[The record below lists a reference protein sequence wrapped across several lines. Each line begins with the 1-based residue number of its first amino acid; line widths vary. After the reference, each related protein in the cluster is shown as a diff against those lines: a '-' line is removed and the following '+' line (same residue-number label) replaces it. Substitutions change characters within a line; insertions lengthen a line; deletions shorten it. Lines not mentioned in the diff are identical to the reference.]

1 MAMRFN
7 KILSMA
13 VAAAALLSCAK
24 EMNPDQ
30 GGVNNTDKELMTI
43 VAQVEQQV
51 ETKTSL
57 SGNVVSWTEGD
68 KLSVFSGV
76 ENVLFELK
84 EINNGSGKF
93 EGDAPAAETY
103 YALYPYSTTATI
115 SEDGVISTVLPCNQN
130 GVAGSFD
137 NELNIS
143 VAKFASEAMTMRNVC
158 GLVKLNITRT
168 DVTSVTLFGNG
179 HEYLAGAI
187 DITIAED
194 GTPSYTVKNGVKYV
208 MLTPKTGETFAPGTY
223 YFTVLPQTL
232 KGGMSLVYNVADQS
246 GTVATG
252 SDAAVNRSEYLNITA
267 NPENALA
274 LNNILDLSNPDGDAT
289 SETANCYVAGLAG
302 RRYCFPA
309 TVMGN
314 GVTTPADDS
323 YPTTNY
329 GSSPELAPTPI
340 NPEKAMLLW
349 QTAQSLVKHVVL
361 KDGKIYFTLNGKVG
375 GALTEGN
382 ALLAGIGADNLPAWS
397 WHIWVT
403 DDNLDAKVQTW
414 TVHSN
419 LASYS
424 AYQNPQL
431 MDRNLGALTN
441 ELWGDCQS
449 NQANGLFY
457 QFGRKDPF
465 PGADD
470 SAKGTQTQVKTYD
483 GNDVELPAA
492 ISPGAGMPTD
502 YKWYHAGGTTL
513 NSETVGKYPMLWCR
527 IGNGTYREKT
537 YHNLWGRPPYGI
549 ESNKVGSKTIYDPC
563 PPGYKVMNPYAF
575 SGLSTTWQGG
585 KIAQIEHNVIN
596 ADTAEEDGGLKV
608 YCSDN
613 VMATIPFTGTIAN
626 TTYVL
631 HRGNDT
637 GYYWSNTPSAP
648 ASKTQYHA
656 MINIFDY
663 NNLLLSRDSY
673 YFSSGNDS
681 YGQPRQFSIAC
692 RGNAVR
698 CEVIK

>member
-1 MAMRFN
+1 MAMRLN
-7 KILSMA
+7 KIFSMA

-24 EMNPDQ
+24 EINPDQ
-30 GGVNNTDKELMTI
+30 GGVNNTNKEFMTI
-43 VAQVEQQV
+43 EAQVEQQV

-57 SGNVVSWTEGD
+57 SGNVVSWTDGD
-68 KLSVFSGV
+68 KMSVFSGL

-84 EINNGSGKF
+84 GINNGVGSF
-93 EGDAPAAETY
+93 EGDAPAADLY
-103 YALYPYSTTATI
+103 YALYPYSAAATI
-115 SEDGVISTVLPCNQN
+115 SAEGVISTVLPSNQY
-130 GVAGSFD
+130 GVAGTFD
-137 NELNIS
+137 NNLNIS
-143 VAKFASEAMTMRNVC
+143 VAKFEGGSMTMRNVC
-158 GLVKLNITRT
+158 GLVKFNITRS
-168 DVTSVTLFGNG
+168 DITSVTLFGNG

-232 KGGMSLVYNVADQS
+232 KGGMSLVYNVANQS

-252 SDAAVNRSEYLNITA
+252 SDAAVNRSEYLNVTA
-267 NPENALA
+267 NPESALA
-274 LNNILDLSNPDGDAT
+274 LNNIIDLSNPDGDST
-289 SETANCYVAGLAG
+289 VETANCYVAGLAG

-314 GVTTPADDS
+314 GVTTPADKS
-323 YPTTNY
+323 YTTTVT

-340 NPEKAMLLW
+340 NPEKGMLLW

-375 GALTEGN
+375 GTLTEGN

-403 DDNLDAKVQTW
+403 DDNLNANVQTW
-414 TVHSN
+414 TVHSS
-419 LASYS
+419 LADYS

-441 ELWGDCQS
+441 ELWVDSGN

-470 SAKGTQTQVKTYD
+470 SAKGSTTRLTTYD
-483 GNDVELPAA
+483 ENDVALAGIAA
-492 ISPGAGMPTD
+492 ITALPTD
-502 YKWYHAGGTTL
+502 FKWYHQNKTL
-513 NSETVGKYPMLWCR
+513 DKTNIGKYPMLWSR
-527 IGNGTYREKT
+527 IGNGTCRETT
-537 YHNLWGRPPYGI
+537 YHNLWGRPPYTV
-549 ESNKVGSKTIYDPC
+549 ESNKKGTKTIYDPC
-563 PPGYKVMNPYAF
+563 PPGYKVMDPYAF
-575 SGLSTTWQGG
+575 SGLSETWEGG
-585 KIAQIEHNVIN
+585 AIKNIVHRVIN
-596 ADTAEEDGGLKV
+596 TETASTDGGLKV
-608 YCSDN
+608 YCSEG
-613 VMATIPFTGTIAN
+613 VEAIIPFTGTISN
-626 TTYVL
+626 DGPVL
-631 HRGNDT
+631 HRTAHYGH
-637 GYYWSNTPSAP
+637 YWTSTTSSTHN
-648 ASKTQYHA
+648 YNG
-656 MINIFDY
+656 MVNLFDY
-663 NNLLLSRDSY
+663 NNLILHKNNYQYSSAGTDGVSR
-673 YFSSGNDS
+673 YFS
-681 YGQPRQFSIAC
+681 RAC

>member
-68 KLSVFSGV
+68 KLSVFSGI

-84 EINNGSGKF
+84 EINNGYGKF

-158 GLVKLNITRT
+158 GLVKFNITRS
-168 DVTSVTLFGNG
+168 DITSVTLFGNG

-187 DITIAED
+187 DITVAEN

-208 MLTPKTGETFAPGTY
+208 MLTPKTGETFATGTY

-232 KGGMSLVYNVADQS
+232 KGGMSLIYNVANQS
-246 GTVATG
+246 GTVATA
-252 SDAAVNRSEYLNITA
+252 SDAPVNRSEYLSITA
-267 NPENALA
+267 NPESALA
-274 LNNILDLSNPDGDAT
+274 LNNIIDLSNPDGDAT

-314 GVTTPADDS
+314 GVTTPEVTD
-323 YPTTNY
+323 YTTGTSNKT
-329 GSSPELAPTPI
+329 SAELKASELSPISA
-340 NPEKAMLLW
+340 KLLW
-349 QTAQSLVKHVVL
+349 QTDARLINHVVL
-361 KDGKIYFTLNGKVG
+361 ADGKIYFTMNGKVG
-375 GALTEGN
+375 AALTEGN
-382 ALLAGIGADNLPAWS
+382 ALIAALGSDNLPVWS

-403 DDNLDAKVQTW
+403 DDNLDANVQTW
-414 TVHSN
+414 KVHADVEGYSN
-419 LASYS
+419 LKD
-424 AYQNPQL
+424 PKL

-441 ELWGDCQS
+441 QLWRDCQT
-449 NQANGLFY
+449 NEAHGLYY
-457 QFGRKDPF
+457 QWGRKDPF
-465 PGADD
+465 PYPDNSTRG
-470 SAKGTQTQVKTYD
+470 STTQVVTYD
-483 GNDVELPAA
+483 ENGNALPAKA
-492 ISPGAGMPTD
+492 AATSYPVD
-502 YKWYHAGGTTL
+502 FKWYNISGAFTDE
-513 NSETVGKYPMLWCR
+513 NVAKYPMVFAKV
-527 IGNGTYREKT
+527 GGGTYWNPTKN
-537 YHNLWGRPPYGI
+537 NLWGRAPYPA
-549 ESNKVGSKTIYDPC
+549 EENKLGNKTIYDPC
-563 PPGYKVMNPYAF
+563 PPGYRVMNPFAM
-575 SGLSTTWQGG
+575 SGISSVWGGG
-585 KIAQIEHNVIN
+585 KFISLVVDGVNKHNVIN
-596 ADTAEEDGGLKV
+596 MSGTAVIRDHGGLEVK
-608 YCSDN
+608 YDGTN
-613 VMATIPFTGTIAN
+613 IAYLPNTGTIS
-626 TTYVL
+626 
-631 HRGNDT
+631 NDGDVVQRCSDY
-637 GYYWSNTPSAP
+637 GYYWTSSLAP
-648 ASKTQYHA
+648 DYTNKAYIQ
-656 MINIFDY
+656 NFDY
-663 NNLLLSRDSY
+663 NTLNLVYCTSDYSK
-673 YFSSGNDS
+673 
-681 YGQPRQFSIAC
+681 AC
-692 RGNAVR
+692 RGNVVR

>member
-57 SGNVVSWTEGD
+57 SGNVVSWTESD
-68 KLSVFSGV
+68 KLSVFSGI

-84 EINNGSGKF
+84 EINNGYGKF

-158 GLVKLNITRT
+158 GLVKFNITRS

-274 LNNILDLSNPDGDAT
+274 LNNIIDLSNPDGDAT
-289 SETANCYVAGLAG
+289 AETANCYVAGLAG

-314 GVTTPADDS
+314 GVTTPADNS
-323 YPTTNY
+323 YTTTLA
-329 GSSPELAPTPI
+329 GSSPELAPTTI

-361 KDGKIYFTLNGKVG
+361 KDKKIYFTLNGKVG

-414 TVHSN
+414 TVHSS
-419 LASYS
+419 LANYS

-470 SAKGTQTQVKTYD
+470 SAKGSTTRLVTYD
-483 GNDVELPAA
+483 ENDVALADIA
-492 ISPGAGMPTD
+492 KITVLPTD
-502 YKWYHAGGTTL
+502 FRWYHQGTTL
-513 NSETVGKYPMLWCR
+513 NKENIGKYPMLWSR
-527 IGNGTYREKT
+527 IGNGTCRETT
-537 YHNLWGRPPYGI
+537 YHNLWGRPPYTL
-549 ESNKVGSKTIYDPC
+549 ESNKKGTKTIYDPC
-563 PPGYKVMNPYAF
+563 PPGYKVMDPYGF
-575 SGLSTTWQGG
+575 SGLSETWEGG
-585 KIAQIEHNVIN
+585 AIASIQHKVIN
-596 ADTAEEDGGLKV
+596 TTTASTDGGLKV
-608 YCSDN
+608 YCSEG
-613 VMATIPFTGTIAN
+613 VEAIIPFTGTISN
-626 TTYVL
+626 DGPVL
-631 HRGNDT
+631 HRTAHYGH
-637 GYYWSNTPSAP
+637 YWTSTTSSTTN
-648 ASKTQYHA
+648 YNG
-656 MINIFDY
+656 MVNLFDF
-663 NNLLLSRDSY
+663 NNLILHKNNYQYSSLGGDGVGR
-673 YFSSGNDS
+673 YFS
-681 YGQPRQFSIAC
+681 RAC